1 MYYLRNVLALTNSPY
16 PCVSECGRKELFISV
31 TNLSAAQSARTASAR
46 AFVHSL
52 NILIKYARMYGYDH
66 KRTEAQFE
74 TTWNELQQG
83 LPVTDA
89 GFLLGVSDN
98 KLLLDGIPLEAGNA
112 ERSFATLLTT
122 AGLASLHFSKD
133 VTVED
138 FTRLVRAFT
147 IAGSKATD
155 VAKQIKEAL
164 GAGKQNSTI
173 KINEVKFV
181 AADPLTGDVSIA
193 AQIAAQTLGP
203 EFKQWLNDPQKLL
216 QLIAAAEGASSSGG
230 QGAAPGVPMVP
241 LGSVPN
247 FGGPGGTGAGSG
259 TGASG
264 GGGTG
269 GGFGGSFGFGG
280 GGGTGSGT
288 GSGGPGGSG
297 SGTGAAAGPAPAWTG
312 VVPLQ
317 EQEVIQAIRLL
328 TRFGQ
333 VQHDPAVKEEDL
345 QKDINDAAPNTRLSL
360 QQLLGSLAARATQD
374 TDDTPLLMK
383 AAEHMAIRF
392 ALERYQRGEVKV
404 NAVHQ
409 MMEHMSRQMDS
420 LRQILRMQEEKMS
433 KAGILVESHADILD
447 RMFWAEVP
455 ESGKKSVL
463 MSHEAPCVP
472 PRNVRQFVEQLLERD
487 DTQSASEILNNYS
500 SCLSAKDTD
509 PRRKAAIGLSQL
521 ADLYAR
527 LGGQPMAQAVRK
539 VSEQIITEKDAELQS
554 LMSAAFVRLSQE
566 ASAAKNYA
574 ALNEVCAGMEMV
586 SVQRPVLMSDLRP
599 RVGVENRLP
608 EFIEEALRSDQ
619 IPPDLLS
626 VLRRTC
632 QSGAEHMADR
642 FFRCMRRDECDRMIE
657 LVKSLGSAILTQL
670 REILRTGQSRQA
682 SSVVGLVSRLDVGTL
697 LELLPARLPEWNRFY
712 HDVAVRQIAYGA
724 APDRGRTLL
733 ELSEVLDPLV
743 LPEALD
749 EIGMSGDIT
758 AAGPLI
764 AMARPG
770 EAASR
775 SPFVQLK
782 AIESLGRLKDVESVN
797 TLREILEAK
806 KTFGHIHHKELRIAA
821 AQALSKIDPRYSSQV
836 MSDSGFEPAEL
847 AIAPLDAAPACPWV
861 RQRRY
866 ERMVLAKTV
875 SATIGSSWGK
885 SKIMIRELSLG
896 GGMGTKEDNL
906 RIGSEADLEI
916 SVGMRSK
923 IRAHVLLRRAR
934 VNEVGFEIVNTD
946 LESRYRLRRLLVD
959 ALNHAPQNKG
969 QEWGGERKV

>member
-1 MYYLRNVLALTNSPY
+1 MSQ
-16 PCVSECGRKELFISV
+16 G
-31 TNLSAAQSARTASAR
+31 ARSASAR

-74 TTWNELQQG
+74 TTWNELQNG
-83 LPVTDA
+83 LPTAGDA

-98 KLLLDGIPLEAGNA
+98 KLLLDGIPLETGNA
-112 ERSFATLLTT
+112 ERSFATLLST

-133 VTVED
+133 VTIED

-147 IAGSKATD
+147 VAGSKAQD
-155 VAKQIKEAL
+155 VSKQIKEAL
-164 GAGKQNSTI
+164 SENKNGSTI

-203 EFKQWLNDPQKLL
+203 EFKQWSNDPQKLL
-216 QLIAAAEGASSSGG
+216 QLIAAAEGANAGSGAP
-230 QGAAPGVPMVP
+230 GAAGVPMVP
-241 LGSVPN
+241 LGSAPN
-247 FGGPGGTGAGSG
+247 PVR
-259 TGASG
+259 G
-264 GGGTG
+264 GGFAAGTG
-269 GGFGGSFGFGG
+269 GGV
-280 GGGTGSGT
+280 GTGT
-288 GSGGPGGSG
+288 
-297 SGTGAAAGPAPAWTG
+297 APAWTG
-312 VVPLQ
+312 GMVPLQ

-333 VQHDPAVKEEDL
+333 VQHDPSVKEEDI
-345 QKDINDAAPNTRLSL
+345 QKELVEVDPNTRLNL
-360 QQLLGSLAARATQD
+360 QQLLGSLAAKATTAQEE
-374 TDDTPLLMK
+374 DTPLLMK

-392 ALERYQRGEVKV
+392 ALERYQKGEVKV

-420 LRQILRMQEEKMS
+420 LRQILKMQEDKMN

-472 PRNVRQFVEQLLERD
+472 PRNLRQFVETLLDRED
-487 DTQSASEILNNYS
+487 NQTAADILNNYS
-500 SCLSAKDTD
+500 TCLSAKEME
-509 PRRKAAIGLSQL
+509 PRRRTAIGLSQL

-527 LGGQPMAQAVRK
+527 LGGQPMGQAIHK
-539 VSEQIITEKDAELQS
+539 LSEQLIAEKDAELQS
-554 LMSAAFVRLSQE
+554 LFSAAFVRLSQE
-566 ASAAKNYA
+566 ASAAKNFA
-574 ALNEVCAGMEMV
+574 AVNEVCAGMERI
-586 SVQRPVLMSDLRP
+586 SVERPVLMSDLRP

-608 EFIEEALRSDQ
+608 EFIEEALHLEP
-619 IPPDLLS
+619 IPPDMLS
-626 VLRRTC
+626 VLRRT
-632 QSGAEHMADR
+632 SHAGAEHLADR

-657 LVKSLGSAILTQL
+657 LVKELGSPVLTQL
-670 REILRTGQSRQA
+670 REILRTGQPRQA
-682 SSVVGLVSRLDVGTL
+682 SGVIGLVSRLDVGTL
-697 LELLPARLPEWNRFY
+697 LELLPGRLPEWNRFY
-712 HDVAVRQIAYGA
+712 HDVVVRQIAYGA

-733 ELSEVLDPLV
+733 ELAEVLDPVV
-743 LPEALD
+743 LPEAVD
-749 EIGMSGDIT
+749 EIGMSGDLT
-758 AAGPLI
+758 STPPLI

-770 EAASR
+770 DAASR

-782 AIESLGRLKDVESVN
+782 AIESLGRLKDIEAVA
-797 TLREILEAK
+797 TLREILETK
-806 KTFGHIHHKELRIAA
+806 KTFGWVHHRELRIAA
-821 AQALSKIDPRYSSQV
+821 AQALSKTDPRYSSQV
-836 MSDSGFEPAEL
+836 LSDSGLEPAEL
-847 AIAPLDAAPACPWV
+847 AIAPLDMAPACPWV

-866 ERMVLAKTV
+866 ERLILSKTV
-875 SATIGSSWGK
+875 SGTIGSSWGK
-885 SKIMIRELSLG
+885 SKIQIRELSLG

-916 SVGMRSK
+916 SLGMRTK

-959 ALNHAPQNKG
+959 ALNHVPQGKG
-969 QEWGGERKV
+969 PDWSGDRKV

>member
-1 MYYLRNVLALTNSPY
+1 M
-16 PCVSECGRKELFISV
+16 
-31 TNLSAAQSARTASAR
+31 
-46 AFVHSL
+46 HSL

-66 KRTEAQFE
+66 KRTETQFE

-83 LPVTDA
+83 LPTTGDS

-147 IAGSKATD
+147 VAGSKATD

-164 GAGKQNSTI
+164 GASKQGSTI

-216 QLIAAAEGASSSGG
+216 QLIAAAEGASSGGGG
-230 QGAAPGVPMVP
+230 QANADGTPMVP

-247 FGGPGGTGAGSG
+247 GPRGQ
-259 TGASG
+259 
-264 GGGTG
+264 
-269 GGFGGSFGFGG
+269 GG
-280 GGGTGSGT
+280 GGGTGTGGGAGT
-288 GSGGPGGSG
+288 G
-297 SGTGAAAGPAPAWTG
+297 GTGTGVAPAWTG
-312 VVPLQ
+312 GMVPLQ

-333 VQHDPAVKEEDL
+333 VQQDPGVNEEQIQKELVETD
-345 QKDINDAAPNTRLSL
+345 PNTRLNL
-360 QQLLGSLAARATQD
+360 QQLLGSLAAKASAEEE
-374 TDDTPLLMK
+374 DTPLLMK

-392 ALERYQRGEVKV
+392 ALERYQKGEIKV

-420 LRQILRMQEEKMS
+420 LRSILKLQEEKMS
-433 KAGILVESHADILD
+433 KAGLLVESHADILD

-463 MSHEAPCVP
+463 LSVEAPCVP
-472 PRNVRQFVEQLLERD
+472 PRNLRQFVEVLLDRED
-487 DTQSASEILNNYS
+487 NETAAEILNNYS
-500 SCLSAKDTD
+500 GCLSAKEVE
-509 PRRKAAIGLSQL
+509 PRRKTAIGLSQL

-527 LGGQPMAQAVRK
+527 LGGQPMGQAIHK
-539 VSEQIITEKDAELQS
+539 LSEQLIADKDPELQS

-566 ASAAKNYA
+566 ASASKNYA
-574 ALNEVCAGMEMV
+574 AVNEVCAGMELV
-586 SVQRPVLMSDLRP
+586 SVERPVLMSDLRA

-608 EFIEEALRSDQ
+608 EFIEEAMHLEP
-619 IPPDLLS
+619 IPAALLS
-626 VLRRTC
+626 VLRRTS
-632 QSGAEHMADR
+632 QFGAEHLADR
-642 FFRCMRRDECDRMIE
+642 FFRCMRRDECDTMIE
-657 LVKSLGSAILTQL
+657 LVKELGSPVLVQL
-670 REILRTGQSRQA
+670 REILRTGQPRQA
-682 SSVVGLVSRLDVGTL
+682 ATAVGLVSRLDVGTL
-697 LELLPARLPEWNRFY
+697 LELLPVRLPEWNRFY
-712 HDVAVRQIAYGA
+712 HDIAVRQIAYGNA
-724 APDRGRTLL
+724 GDRGRTLL
-733 ELSEVLDPLV
+733 ELAEILDPLV
-743 LPEALD
+743 LPEAVD
-749 EIGMSGDIT
+749 EIGMSGDMT
-758 AAGPLI
+758 AVPPLI
-764 AMARPG
+764 AMAKPG

-782 AIESLGRLKDVESVN
+782 ALESLGRLKDPESVA

-806 KTFGHIHHKELRIAA
+806 KTFGWIHHRELRIAA
-821 AQALSKIDPRYSSQV
+821 AQALSKTDPRYSSQV
-836 MSDSGFEPAEL
+836 MSDSGLEPAEL
-847 AIAPLDAAPACPWV
+847 AIAPLDMAPACPWV

-866 ERMVLAKTV
+866 ERLVLAKTV
-875 SATIGSSWGK
+875 AGTIGSSWGK
-885 SKIMIRELSLG
+885 SRIQIRELSLG

-923 IRAHVLLRRAR
+923 IKAHVLLRRAR

-969 QEWGGERKV
+969 QEWSGERKV